1 MPHSDAGRPRSR
13 RHSKRVLRCW
23 ASGFLLGVSGCAPTI
38 TRFDVLPFHACEGTP
53 SAVDWDI
60 SGTPELTTTPA
71 IQPLPGQP
79 LRYQATEDTLFKLQV
94 TRWPYNPKVSETEV
108 IVHQTQAPQS
118 ESIAFTM
125 RCEGDRLIATLPR
138 PATDW
143 DPKIRLETVAS
154 DGSRDMTVEHDGR
167 SATLTSLAPSTSAF
181 QDAPMAGTWKLTM
194 PLRPTEGCGDPRA
207 APPVRIIL
215 TTRSV
220 CAR

>member
-1 MPHSDAGRPRSR
+1 MTNPGKTARGWAA
-13 RHSKRVLRCW
+13 VL
-23 ASGFLLGVSGCAPTI
+23 FLGVAGCGPKV
-38 TRFDVLPFHACEGTP
+38 TRFDVLPFHVCEGTP
-53 SAVDWDI
+53 SAVTWDI

-79 LRYQATEDTLFKLQV
+79 LRYLATEDTLFKLQV
-94 TRWPYNPKVSETEV
+94 TRWPYDPQVSETEV
-108 IVHQTQAPQS
+108 IVHQTEAPLR

-125 RCEGDRLIATLPR
+125 SCETDRLTAVLPR

-167 SATLTSLAPSTSAF
+167 SATLTSSAPSTSAF
-181 QDAPMAGTWKLTM
+181 QDAPMAGTWKLTL
-194 PLRPTEGCGDPRA
+194 PLRPTERCGDPRA
-207 APPVRIIL
+207 APPARIIL

>member
-1 MPHSDAGRPRSR
+1 MTNAGKTARGWAV
-13 RHSKRVLRCW
+13 VL
-23 ASGFLLGVSGCAPTI
+23 LLGVAGCAPKV
-38 TRFDVLPFHACEGTP
+38 TRFDVLPFHVCEGTP
-53 SAVDWDI
+53 SAVTWDI

-108 IVHQTQAPQS
+108 IVHQIQAPVT

-125 RCEGDRLIATLPR
+125 SCEGDRLIAILPR

-154 DGSRDMTVEHDGR
+154 DGSREMTVEHEAR
-167 SATLTSLAPSTSAF
+167 SAMLTTSAPSTNAF
-181 QDAPMAGTWKLTM
+181 HGATMAGPWKLTT
-194 PLRPTEGCGDPRA
+194 LLGSTERCGDPRA
-207 APPVRIIL
+207 APPARIIL

-220 CAR
+220 CPR